1 MALPAYLKLKGTSQG
16 DIKGSCDKEKHKGTI
31 EVYAIDHEIS
41 SPRDI
46 HSGQATG
53 SRQHG
58 AFTITKEVDRSSP
71 QLYQAIATSEA
82 ITEVTIEFY
91 RITPEGQEENHYTI
105 KLEKATV
112 HKIKLELPDYSDPN
126 LKLIRERERI
136 SFVYGKITWTWH
148 PDGIE
153 SSDDWYASRG

>member
-16 DIKGSCDKEKHKGTI
+16 EIQGSCDKEKHKGTI

-41 SPRDI
+41 SPRDA
-46 HSGQATG
+46 HTGQATG

-58 AFTITKEVDRSSP
+58 PLTITKEVDRSSP
-71 QLYQAIATSEA
+71 QLYQSLTTNEV
-82 ITEVTIEFY
+82 ITEVTIKFY

-105 KLEKATV
+105 KLEKAGV
-112 HKIKLELPDYSDPN
+112 SKIKLELPDYSDPN
-126 LKLIRERERI
+126 LKLIRERERV
-136 SFVYGKITWTWH
+136 SFVYGKITWSWIA
-148 PDGIE
+148 DGVE